1 MMLVAFLAIIGFTLV
16 FLEFFLPGMIFAL
29 VGCASLVGSI
39 AIFFLTHSTVWIIL
53 YILCVLLI
61 LLAICK
67 TALWWIQKTKG
78 KDQFFLGN
86 NQEGYVASQFDQTA
100 VGKQGTAFTELKPS
114 GHVLVEGKQ
123 QQALCE
129 SGYAAPGTIVMVVG
143 GKGGYLLV
151 REIINN

>member
-1 MMLVAFLAIIGFTLV
+1 MLVVFLALIGFTLV

-29 VGCASLVGSI
+29 VGCASLLGSI
-39 AIFFLTHSTVWIIL
+39 VIFFLSHSAVWIIL
-53 YILCVLLI
+53 YILCVLLL

-67 TALWWIQKTKG
+67 TALWWIQKTKE
-78 KDQFFLGN
+78 KNQFFLGN

-100 VGKQGTAFTELKPS
+100 VGKQGVAWTELKPS
-114 GHVLVEGKQ
+114 GYVLIEGKQ

-129 SGYAAPGTIVMVVG
+129 SGYAAPGTIVTVVG

-151 REIINN
+151 NSITKN